1 MMIIN
6 IYSIKD
12 EKVSFTSLTT
22 NRTDGAARRDFA
34 IDINNPQMRALNY
47 SPSDFTLYRVGTF
60 DIDTGI
66 IVPCSPLQ
74 MICNGNEV
82 VNETE

>member
-1 MMIIN
+1 MKIN

-22 NRTDGAARRDFA
+22 NRSDGAARRDFA
-34 IDINNPQMRALNY
+34 IDINNPQMKALNY
-47 SPSDFTLYRVGTF
+47 SPSDFALYRIATF

-66 IVPCSPLQ
+66 IEPCSPLEL
-74 MICNGNEV
+74 ICTGKEVFNEA
-82 VNETE
+82 E